1 MRQWLIDARHRKG
14 YSQTEVAKAV
24 GITQASY
31 CMYET
36 GITNPKPANAKKI
49 ARVLGFPWTKFYE

>member
-1 MRQWLIDARHRKG
+1 MRQWLIDARKHMG

-36 GITNPKPANAKKI
+36 GLTSPKPDNAKKI